1 MELQEQLKEEAI
13 ALGACEE
20 GIASWGE
27 PGINELCEKY
37 FKYED
42 FCIQHDWPSVD
53 LLSELND
60 PAIGENGIFV
70 NTHGS
75 CVSKQ
80 NMAFLRGSK
89 MIVLVKCPCS
99 ITVRHNA
106 EVEIRLEVG
115 ELCYISMHDDCKVKI
130 VSKQPKGRI
139 AVSYWS
145 GTIENKEMVDKIYKK
160 EK

>member
-27 PGINELCEKY
+27 PDVNALCEKY
-37 FKYED
+37 FKYQD
-42 FCIQHDWPSVD
+42 FCIKHNWPSVEQIKSAD
-53 LLSELND
+53 REIVE
-60 PAIGENGIFV
+60 ANGIFV
-70 NTHGS
+70 DGVGVCNNLPDMVVMGS
-75 CVSKQ
+75 ALVEVYV
-80 NMAFLRGSK
+80 LR
-89 MIVLVKCPCS
+89 PCNL
-99 ITVRHNA
+99 TVRHKG
-106 EVEIRLEVG
+106 EVNVHVNG
-115 ELCYISMHDDCKVKI
+115 GVLCYISMHDDCKVNI
-130 VSKQPKGRI
+130 VSKHPKGRI